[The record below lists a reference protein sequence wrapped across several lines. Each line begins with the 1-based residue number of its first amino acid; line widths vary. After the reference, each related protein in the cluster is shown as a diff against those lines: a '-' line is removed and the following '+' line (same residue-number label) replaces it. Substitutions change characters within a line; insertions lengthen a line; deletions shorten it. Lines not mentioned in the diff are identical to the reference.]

1 MCQNVLAEK
10 GFKSC
15 CVGAICSF
23 YPFAWKF
30 SWNSPHSVYFLNWFY
45 FFIRTK
51 FYLKLIFFYP
61 AYLSLSISILFI
73 VFDRFILNGQFL
85 YNSSIIFSWFA
96 FSTSG
101 RRGRFRWRI
110 AKQSV
115 CLLWYLIPHFGHV
128 LNWFWSVSEICF
140 NGSPG
145 KLGRPWSRP
154 SWCNRCWSRNSR
166 RVNSTFVVQ
175 IGQLEN
181 NKLVITYKFWELLYV

>member
-1 MCQNVLAEK
+1 MRILVEFAAYDRFFALVRVLLPHFFTD
-10 GFKSC
+10 FKLLFF
-15 CVGAICSF
+15 SF
-23 YPFAWKF
+23 T
-30 SWNSPHSVYFLNWFY
+30 HLSV
-45 FFIRTK
+45 
-51 FYLKLIFFYP
+51 
-61 AYLSLSISILFI
+61 SISILLI

-128 LNWFWSVSEICF
+128 LNWFWSVSVICF

-145 KLGRPWSRP
+145 KLGRPWRRP
-154 SWCNRCWSRNSR
+154 SWCNKCWSRNSR
-166 RVNSTFVVQ
+166 RVNSTFLVQ
-175 IGQLEN
+175 IGQLEWQ
-181 NKLVITYKFWELLYV
+181 LLSDPYFW